1 MPERHGLTAEC
12 QQLLSQIMDLGPG
25 SLPFTRAY
33 LESYILLN
41 MGFAE
46 ATLRALKE
54 PYDWVGHGLDPS
66 AHIIEEQQQSLQWYR
81 AAYAELDTIADE
93 ALTDWWAGR
102 LGLADEATDE
112 GKGKQ

>member
-33 LESYILLN
+33 LESYIVLN
-41 MGFAE
+41 MQFAA
-46 ATLRALKE
+46 ATLRALHA
-54 PYDWVGHGLDPS
+54 PYEWVGHGADPS
-66 AHIIEEQQQSLQWYR
+66 AHIIEEQQQALQWYT
-81 AAYAELDTIADE
+81 AAYAELAGIADE

-102 LGLADEATDE
+102 LGLADAVPDE
-112 GKGKQ
+112 GKGKT